1 MSEVAEVDP
10 LRPDRA
16 EAAIA
21 AAARAVGDGRL
32 VIMPTET
39 VYGIGCRP
47 DDDDATARLFA
58 AKGRSQG
65 LNLAV
70 LAASADE
77 ALAMTL
83 TGSAPHAASLAAALW
98 PGPLTMVLPR
108 SARARAWS
116 LGEDGDTIGVRV
128 PDLPLP
134 RALFARTGPLAV
146 SSANRSGTPPA
157 RTRAELLAAFGDAVA
172 VYLVTS
178 KALVGANP
186 STVVD
191 LSDPPRIRLVRAG
204 PFTRERMAGALGAS
218 VAEPEWVD
226 FPP

>member
-1 MSEVAEVDP
+1 
-10 LRPDRA
+10 
-16 EAAIA
+16 
-21 AAARAVGDGRL
+21 
-32 VIMPTET
+32 
-39 VYGIGCRP
+39 
-47 DDDDATARLFA
+47 
-58 AKGRSQG
+58 
-65 LNLAV
+65 
-70 LAASADE
+70 
-77 ALAMTL
+77 
-83 TGSAPHAASLAAALW
+83 
-98 PGPLTMVLPR
+98 MVLPR
-108 SARARAWS
+108 SARARRWS

-146 SSANRSGTPPA
+146 SSANRSGAPPA

-178 KALVGANP
+178 KPLVGADP

-191 LSDPPRIRLVRAG
+191 LTDHPRMRLVRAG

-218 VAEPEWVD
+218 LAEPEWVD